1 MTAGTA
7 TSMLAVPGGRLA
19 VEESGAADG
28 APVLL
33 IHAGVTD
40 RRSWAGLVDVLGPS
54 VRSIRYDARGFGE
67 TTTEPHD
74 DWSPVEDARA
84 VLDAAAADAAIIV
97 ACSMGGRTAID
108 LALVAPGR
116 VRALVLIAPAISGSP
131 APELDAVTAE
141 LDRRGDAAI
150 EQGDLAELNR
160 IEAELWL
167 DGPGRAGRVGKEA
180 RELFLAMNGA
190 ALAADDPGARAQDA
204 VAWPRLGEIRV
215 PTLVLVGALDL
226 PHVRAAARHAAATI
240 PGAALVALE
249 DAAHLPHLERH
260 AVALSEIAA
269 FVHRLAEV

>member
-1 MTAGTA
+1 M
-7 TSMLAVPGGRLA
+7 
-19 VEESGAADG
+19 
-28 APVLL
+28 LL

-116 VRALVLIAPAISGSP
+116 VRALVLIAPAISGAP
-131 APELDAVTAE
+131 APELDDVTAE

-204 VAWPRLGEIRV
+204 VAWPRSARSASRRSCSWARWISRTSARRHAMQ
-215 PTLVLVGALDL
+215 PRRSPAPRSSSSRTRRISPPRAARRRALRDRR
-226 PHVRAAARHAAATI
+226 VRAPSRGGLTAGLTRRIRNSRKHPSAAGTARRRMG
-240 PGAALVALE
+240 P
-249 DAAHLPHLERH
+249 
-260 AVALSEIAA
+260 
-269 FVHRLAEV
+269 